1 MSKDIKE
8 VFSENLN
15 RLMEQRGLNVAD
27 LAEKVDLAY
36 STVNDWKNG
45 KKMARG
51 GNLQTLSDFFGVNI
65 SDLTSEKRSNDTI
78 GNFNKVVNFIKIP
91 ILGQISC
98 GNPITAEENVIG
110 YLQEPADTLP
120 SGKIFA
126 LSTVGNSMSPTIPE
140 GSSVII
146 REQPDV
152 EQGEIAAVLV
162 NGDSEATLK
171 RVKKQGDIV
180 MLIAD
185 NPEYPPYIVTE
196 DNPARILGKA
206 IKFTANL

>member
-1 MSKDIKE
+1 MNEKE
-8 VFSENLN
+8 NFAKNLKHLREKQNIEQLELAHHLGRKSASSVSEWEKGKYTPKAGTL
-15 RLMEQRGLNVAD
+15 RMIAD
-27 LAEKVDLAY
+27 YFHV
-36 STVNDWKNG
+36 S
-45 KKMARG
+45 
-51 GNLQTLSDFFGVNI
+51 LSDLMGK
-65 SDLTSEKRSNDTI
+65 DLTTNPTNIHEVS
-78 GNFNKVVNFIKIP
+78 NFINIP
-91 ILGQISC
+91 ILGQIAC
-98 GNPITAEENVIG
+98 GDPITAEENIIG
-110 YLQEPADTLP
+110 YLQEPADSLP
-120 SGKIFA
+120 TGNIFA

-206 IKFTANL
+206 IKFTTNL